1 MTTWTFESMSYN
13 NGGVVTAVV
22 SADNVELAMQLLRQ
36 EFERLGIVLYA
47 TFDYTDLIPLP
58 TQTRKVRVLSNG
70 EL

>member
-1 MTTWTFESMSYN
+1 MATWTFESMKYET
-13 NGGVVTAVV
+13 NGAVTAVV
-22 SADNVELAMQLLRQ
+22 SAENVELALQILKQ

-70 EL
+70 N

>member
-1 MTTWTFESMSYN
+1 MSTWTFESIN
-13 NGGVVTAVV
+13 KNHGGTVTAVV
-22 SADNVELAMQLLRQ
+22 SAENVELAMQLLKQ

-70 EL
+70 N

>member
-1 MTTWTFESMSYN
+1 MATWTFESMSN
-13 NGGVVTAVV
+13 NHGGAVTAVV
-22 SADNVELAMQLLRQ
+22 SAENVGLAMQILKQ

-70 EL
+70 N